1 VREYKGIYVGKN
13 PIPVDLEIVG
23 KINDYENCD
32 EKQA

>member
-1 VREYKGIYVGKN
+1 VGKN

-32 EKQA
+32 EK